1 MAQKK
6 YSSFSLTIISKF
18 MEGNDWVRV
27 YTSNKSHHIQIVK
40 AVLKENGIDSFEVD
54 KRDSFYVTIGDIEL
68 YVDVK
73 DAPLS
78 KIIIEQNP
86 L

>member
-1 MAQKK
+1 MAD
-6 YSSFSLTIISKF
+6 S
-18 MEGNDWVRV
+18 WVKV
-27 YTSNKSHHIQIVK
+27 YTSNKSHHIEIVK
-40 AVLKENGIDSFEVD
+40 AVLKESGIDSFGVD
-54 KRDSFYVTIGDIEL
+54 KRDSFYVTLGEIEL

-78 KIIIEQNP
+78 KIIIEQEH